1 MRNALL
7 ATIFGILL
15 IGCEPSGPSE
25 AEIAQCMRF
34 NQSKYDDYAAS
45 EATER
50 ARQKARTNNAISRAN
65 SAITNLTG
73 GYSTRA
79 YQENENVS
87 ATCRDYVLGCASP
100 LKFQSECAA
109 DITFIWYPD

>member
-1 MRNALL
+1 MRNTLL
-7 ATIFGILL
+7 AATFGILL
-15 IGCEPSGPSE
+15 IGCEAPGPSE

-50 ARQKARTNNAISRAN
+50 ARQKARLNNAMSRTD
-65 SAITNLTG
+65 SALTNLTG
-73 GYSTRA
+73 GYSMA
-79 YQENENVS
+79 YRENENVS